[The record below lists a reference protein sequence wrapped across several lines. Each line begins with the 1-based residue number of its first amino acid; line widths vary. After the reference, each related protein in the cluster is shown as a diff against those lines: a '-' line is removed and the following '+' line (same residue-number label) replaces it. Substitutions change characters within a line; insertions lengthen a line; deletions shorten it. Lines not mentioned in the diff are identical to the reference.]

1 MTNMIRVLMVK
12 VDNMQE
18 MSNGVI
24 SILRKKQK
32 KILEIQISVAEM
44 ISSFLCNIRL
54 LKSVKQLTMEN
65 SGASQ

>member
-1 MTNMIRVLMVK
+1 
-12 VDNMQE
+12 MQE